1 MSEHILPRVT
11 IHGAGLVGCYLGG
24 RLHGHASVR
33 LICRPYMITAL
44 NEHGLGTSDFRGHHR
59 HVGVDSL
66 DLRTHASAA
75 IDAEL
80 VLVTVKSA
88 ATAEVAEKLAGVLAP
103 NAVVISFQNGLRN
116 AEQLREALPAHTVLA
131 GMVPFNVV
139 QAAPGV
145 FHQASAGALMV
156 EASPALAPFLDM
168 FAAAGLPLQ
177 TRSDMRAVQWAKLLL
192 NLNNALNALSGLPLR
207 EELSQRAW
215 RRCLA
220 LVQRE
225 ALRVLEAAKIRPAR
239 LTPLPPGWLPRV
251 LEWPDLLF
259 RRIATSLLAIDPLAR
274 SSTWEDLQVGRRT
287 EVDYINGEVVKLAE
301 THGLR
306 APVNA
311 RLVALIREAEQQ
323 PRHWQGEALLAELR
337 NVR

>member
-1 MSEHILPRVT
+1 VA

-59 HVGVDSL
+59 HVAVDSL
-66 DLRTHASAA
+66 DMRTHASAA

-103 NAVVISFQNGLRN
+103 GAVVVSFQNGLRN
-116 AEQLREALPAHTVLA
+116 VQRLREALPAHTVLA

-139 QAAPGV
+139 QTAPGT
-145 FHQASAGALMV
+145 FHQASSGQLMV
-156 EASPALAPFLDM
+156 EDSPALASFLDA

-177 TRSDMRAVQWAKLLL
+177 PRRDMPAVQWAKLLL

-207 EELSQRAW
+207 QQLSQRAW
-215 RRCLA
+215 RGCLA
-220 LVQRE
+220 LAMRE
-225 ALRVLEAAKIRPAR
+225 ALLVLRHAGIQPAR
-239 LTPLPPGWLPRV
+239 LTPLPAAWLPRV
-251 LEWPDLLF
+251 LQLPDALF
-259 RRIATSLLAIDPLAR
+259 RHLAAAMLAIDPAAR
-274 SSTWEDLQVGRRT
+274 SSTWEDLRAGRPT
-287 EVDYINGEVVKLAE
+287 EVDAINGEVVALARACD
-301 THGLR
+301 LQ

-311 RLVALIREAEQQ
+311 RLVERVHEAEHR
-323 PRHWQGEALLAELR
+323 PRSWRGADLLAELLAAR
-337 NVR
+337 

>member
-1 MSEHILPRVT
+1 MNERPLPRVA

-24 RLHGHASVR
+24 RLNGHARVR

-44 NEHGLGTSDFRGHHR
+44 NEHGLGTSDWRGHHR
-59 HVGVDSL
+59 HVATASL

-103 NAVVISFQNGLRN
+103 DAVVVSFQNGLRN
-116 AEQLREALPAHTVLA
+116 AQRLREALPAHTVLA

-139 QAAPGV
+139 QTAPGT
-145 FHQASAGALMV
+145 FHQASSGQLMV
-156 EASPALAPFLDM
+156 EDSPALAPFLDA

-177 TRSDMRAVQWAKLLL
+177 PRRDMPAVQWAKLLL

-220 LVQRE
+220 LAQRE
-225 ALRVLEAAKIRPAR
+225 ALHVLDAAKIRPAR

-251 LEWPDLLF
+251 LEWPDPVF
-259 RRIATSLLAIDPLAR
+259 RRIAATMLAIDPLAR
-274 SSTWEDLQVGRRT
+274 SSTWDDLQAGRPT
-287 EVDYINGEVVKLAE
+287 EVDYINGEVVKLAQA
-301 THGLR
+301 HGLH

-323 PRHWQGEALLAELR
+323 PRPWHGEALLAELR
-337 NVR
+337 STR

>member
-1 MSEHILPRVT
+1 MNQRALPRVA
-11 IHGAGLVGCYLGG
+11 IYGAGLVGCYLGG

-33 LICRPYMITAL
+33 LICRPHMITVL
-44 NEHGLGTSDFRGHHR
+44 NEHGLGSSDFRGHRR
-59 HVGVDSL
+59 HAPPESL
-66 DLRTHASAA
+66 DMRTHASAA

-88 ATAEVAEKLAGVLAP
+88 ATAEVAGKLAGVLAP
-103 NAVVISFQNGLRN
+103 GAVVISFQNGLHN
-116 AEQLREALPAHTVLA
+116 AERLREALPAHIVLA

-139 QAAPGV
+139 QTTPGV
-145 FHQASAGALMV
+145 FHQASSGGLMV
-156 EASPALAPFLDM
+156 EDSPALAPFLDT

-177 TRSDMRAVQWAKLLL
+177 PRSDMAAVQWAKLLL

-220 LVQRE
+220 LAQRE
-225 ALRVLEAAKIRPAR
+225 TLRALDSAKIRPAR
-239 LTPLPPGWLPRV
+239 LTPLPCGWLPRL
-251 LEWPDLLF
+251 LEWPDPLF
-259 RRIATSLLAIDPLAR
+259 RRVAATMLTIDPQAR
-274 SSTWEDLQVGRRT
+274 SSTWDDLQAERRT

-301 THGLR
+301 AHGLR

-311 RLVALIREAEQQ
+311 RLIALIREAERQ
-323 PRHWQGEALLAELR
+323 PRHWRGEDMLAELR
-337 NVR
+337 NAH

>member
-1 MSEHILPRVT
+1 MNERPLPRLA

-24 RLHGHASVR
+24 RLHDHASVR
-33 LICRPYMITAL
+33 LICRPYMITVL
-44 NEHGLGTSDFRGHHR
+44 NEHGLGTSDFRGHRQHA
-59 HVGVDSL
+59 VPESL
-66 DLRTHASAA
+66 DMRTHASAA

-88 ATAEVAEKLAGVLAP
+88 ATGEVAQKLAGVLAP
-103 NAVVISFQNGLRN
+103 GAVVISFQNGLHN
-116 AEQLREALPAHTVLA
+116 AERLREALPAHTVLA

-139 QAAPGV
+139 QTAPGL
-145 FHQASAGALMV
+145 FHQASSGALMV
-156 EASPALAPFLDM
+156 EDSPALAPFLGM

-177 TRSDMRAVQWAKLLL
+177 PRSDMPAVQWAKLLL

-220 LVQRE
+220 LAQRE
-225 ALRVLEAAKIRPAR
+225 ALRVLDAAGIRPAR

-251 LEWPDLLF
+251 LEWPDPLF
-259 RRIATSLLAIDPLAR
+259 RRLATTLLAVDPLAR
-274 SSTWEDLQVGRRT
+274 SSTWEDLQTGRRT

-301 THGLR
+301 AHGLR

-323 PRHWQGEALLAELR
+323 PRSWHGEALLAELR
-337 NVR
+337 NAH